1 MGAHVAL
8 EAPKPRMWIVVFIIS
23 VIFAPLLLLLIGLFL
38 VLIAI
43 MTLASLTFVVVWL
56 AVIHKIFAL
65 VAHH

>member
-8 EAPKPRMWIVVFIIS
+8 DAPKPRMWIVVFVIS

-38 VLIAI
+38 ILIAV
-43 MTLASLTFVVVWL
+43 MTMASLTFVVLWL
-56 AVIHKIFAL
+56 AVIHKIFVL